1 MDNSLINPSMD
12 NSLINPLNNKLLHD
26 DIINSKGDI
35 IKNSQLR
42 TNQMIPGILVIDG
55 KTYGREKVK
64 FGRLLYKCIPD
75 SKHLPCFVIP
85 YEDTRSQFNKNCL
98 NKYVLFCFK
107 EWKDKHP
114 LGMITHVIG
123 DVDVEEAFQMYQM
136 YSKSIF
142 HSITAFN
149 KYTIERIREFEKQGD
164 DIGNIILG
172 YTEKNRRQSPL
183 GEKAQPLDRRHLNI
197 FSIDPENCKDID
209 DAMGICKTDTGYI
222 ISIYIANVTIWME
235 ILGLWNV
242 FSERISTIYLPTTQQ
257 SGNSKQSGNGSKRVS
272 MLPTILSENY
282 ASLLE
287 GQTRV
292 AFCMDV
298 YVPHDYSMIIKI
310 EYKNAIVKLDK
321 NYSYEDKD
329 LLKHSDYMKILEITK
344 SFVNVCNYLEEIND
358 SHELVE
364 FWMIMMNHQCGQ
376 LLSSHK
382 TGIYRTTEPALAGTQ
397 ASAKIPQFMLWNTT
411 SASYCNYENN
421 KGHAAVGI
429 DTYTH
434 ITSPIRRIVDL
445 LNITTIQQKLGLIC
459 LSDNCCAFI
468 EKWNSNERLSYIN
481 ENMRSI
487 RKVQNDCMLLHIL
500 NGNDGDTPLSPS
512 GSANASGSA
521 DSANASG
528 SASGAN
534 GVSPSDASGS
544 ADSAN
549 ASNADA
555 CAKGAYTCTK
565 GAYTCTKGAYKEFKC
580 YVWRQDLNY
589 MNVYIPEI
597 RHMTQIK
604 ATADTIK
611 ATADTIKATADTIK
625 ANSDTIKATA
635 DTNTVEEKR
644 VKIYVMNDETTL
656 KKKVR
661 VMLV

>member
-1 MDNSLINPSMD
+1 MSYKVEIHDRNYTSYHISACVTDNSLISD
-12 NSLINPLNNKLLHD
+12 DSIINPLNNKLLHD
-26 DIINSKGDI
+26 DIINSKGEI

-85 YEDTRSQFNKNCL
+85 YDDTRSQFTKNCL

-123 DVDVEEAFQMYQM
+123 DVDGEEAFQTYQM
-136 YSKSIF
+136 YCKSIF
-142 HSITAFN
+142 HSIAAFN
-149 KYTIERIREFEKQGD
+149 KYTIERTREFEKQGD

-172 YTEKNRRQSPL
+172 YMKSNSIE
-183 GEKAQPLDRRHLNI
+183 DRRHLNI
-197 FSIDPENCKDID
+197 FSIDPENCKDVD
-209 DAMGICKTDTGYI
+209 DAMGIRKTDTGYI

-235 ILGLWNV
+235 ILKLWNV
-242 FSERISTIYLPTTQQ
+242 FSERISTIYLPT
-257 SGNSKQSGNGSKRVS
+257 KRIP

-287 GQTRV
+287 GQTRA

-298 YVPHDYSMIIKI
+298 YVPHDYSMIERI

-329 LLKHSDYMKILEITK
+329 LLKNSDYMKILEITK

-382 TGIYRTTEPALAGTQ
+382 TGIYRTTDKVQASAGTQ
-397 ASAKIPQFMLWNTT
+397 ASAVQASAGKVESSAKIPQFMLWNTT

-421 KGHAAVGI
+421 KGHSAVGI

-445 LNITTIQQKLGLIC
+445 INITTIQSKLGLIC
-459 LSDNCCAFI
+459 LSDNCSAFI
-468 EKWNSNERLSYIN
+468 EKWNSDKRLSYIN

-487 RKVQNDCMLLHIL
+487 RKVQNDCMLLHLL
-500 NGNDGDTPLSPS
+500 NGNE
-512 GSANASGSA
+512 NI
-521 DSANASG
+521 
-528 SASGAN
+528 
-534 GVSPSDASGS
+534 
-544 ADSAN
+544 
-549 ASNADA
+549 
-555 CAKGAYTCTK
+555 
-565 GAYTCTKGAYKEFKC
+565 EFKC
-580 YVWRQDLNY
+580 YVWRQDVNY

-604 ATADTIK
+604 AIAYTVADTICH
-611 ATADTIKATADTIK
+611 
-625 ANSDTIKATA
+625 A

-644 VKIYVMNDETTL
+644 VKIYLMNDETTL

-661 VMLV
+661 VTLV